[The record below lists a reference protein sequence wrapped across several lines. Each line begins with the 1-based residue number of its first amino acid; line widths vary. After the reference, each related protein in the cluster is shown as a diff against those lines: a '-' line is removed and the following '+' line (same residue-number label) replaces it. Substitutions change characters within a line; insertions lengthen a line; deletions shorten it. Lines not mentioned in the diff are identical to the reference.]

1 MEAVVELVAAADE
14 AAAALEAKVA
24 ARLALGDV
32 KLRGLLVLDQY
43 VSIRVRIVVD
53 FCELPQRIALV

>member
-1 MEAVVELVAAADE
+1 MEAVVELIAAADE

>member
-53 FCELPQRIALV
+53 FCELP